1 MGDGLW
7 ILNVERFPAP
17 SRQGRRETPTK
28 TSPWSSRLRL
38 KTFFGSIS
46 PAREAAP
53 LHASFSSS
61 ADLRQKFQSLENGP
75 LKSSNHWNF
84 SGRDFPRIGT
94 FGAGP
99 DADRPTKK
107 PAGLLPPVF
116 IDLFCKLTRETL
128 PCGSTRHTRD
138 SRRSDCC
145 RSASANRQRP
155 ESTRRQCPT
164 ARHLPDQP

>member
-17 SRQGRRETPTK
+17 SRQGRRELQRK
-28 TSPWSSRLRL
+28 LLHGSRAFFL
-38 KTFFGSIS
+38 K
-46 PAREAAP
+46 
-53 LHASFSSS
+53 SSS
-61 ADLRQKFQSLENGP
+61 VQSLRRGKP
-75 LKSSNHWNF
+75 RRSMPPSRRPRIFAKSSNHWNF